1 MVNEFSHW
9 IPAFAGMTMMV
20 FWIRWSDSANIAVNG
35 GGANDY
41 SPLQIETT

>member
-20 FWIRWSDSANIAVNG
+20 RLPWREQPAHIYVSG
-35 GGANDY
+35 
-41 SPLQIETT
+41 